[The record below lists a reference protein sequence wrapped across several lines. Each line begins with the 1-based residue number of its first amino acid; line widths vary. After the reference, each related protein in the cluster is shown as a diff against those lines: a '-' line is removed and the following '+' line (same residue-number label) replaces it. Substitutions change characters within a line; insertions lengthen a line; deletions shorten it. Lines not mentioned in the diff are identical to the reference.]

1 MAINKDSE
9 TEKNN
14 DASIPDDNEE
24 NGLSAEQAGDYTYSE
39 AEAWKK
45 SKNTLLLILGL
56 IAISVAGFT
65 FFNASKNEKQS
76 ERSYRFLSASIDSDG
91 AEGRFL
97 SFAEDYDDTL
107 AGVARYRAAVLQY
120 RDKRFGEASENFK
133 LAAIELGDDPL
144 SGRALLGQAVSHIKD
159 EGMKGD
165 EGKKIL
171 EMLAE
176 NAAYLA
182 TDRQEASYLLAL
194 QALSENDQESLSKYK
209 EKLSADENAS
219 FFFSRIE
226 ELIKMSE
233 FLGEAKSLPAM
244 NLSKGNAFLEKNS
257 KRKGVVTLKSGLQY
271 EVLRNGSGLVPQ
283 SEDEVEVHYT
293 GFLINKEVFDSSV
306 DRGEPASFQ
315 VNGVIKGWIEALQL
329 MKEGAKWK
337 LFIPAELAYG
347 ESGSNSIGPNE
358 TLLFEI
364 ELLKVSPKV
373 AEPTSDLN
381 STISAQPST
390 PADIT
395 DSSDSKALPLIT
407 EQDPSVSPDLPEQNK
422 TK

>member
-1 MAINKDSE
+1 
-9 TEKNN
+9 
-14 DASIPDDNEE
+14 
-24 NGLSAEQAGDYTYSE
+24 
-39 AEAWKK
+39 
-45 SKNTLLLILGL
+45 
-56 IAISVAGFT
+56 
-65 FFNASKNEKQS
+65 
-76 ERSYRFLSASIDSDG
+76 
-91 AEGRFL
+91 
-97 SFAEDYDDTL
+97 
-107 AGVARYRAAVLQY
+107 
-120 RDKRFGEASENFK
+120 
-133 LAAIELGDDPL
+133 
-144 SGRALLGQAVSHIKD
+144 
-159 EGMKGD
+159 
-165 EGKKIL
+165 
-171 EMLAE
+171 
-176 NAAYLA
+176 
-182 TDRQEASYLLAL
+182 
-194 QALSENDQESLSKYK
+194 
-209 EKLSADENAS
+209 
-219 FFFSRIE
+219 
-226 ELIKMSE
+226 
-233 FLGEAKSLPAM
+233 M